1 MTSGAMPT
9 GAIRAAGI
17 ILCLIALSSC
27 DNDFSTDN
35 NGKYLTT
42 KVVRESI
49 SDEVIAAGTLQ
60 AFEQVDVGSQVSGQ
74 LKKLSIKVGDI
85 VHQGQLLAE
94 IDPVLLQNSLKAA
107 QATSQRLVAE
117 RKAQIARR
125 NLAAFKLQSQ
135 AQMLPEGSTARQ
147 TYEEARAQLEIELAN
162 LAVLDAQIQ
171 EAQINVETAQANL
184 AFTRITAPIDGTVV
198 AIVTQQGQTVIAEQE
213 APVILK
219 LANLRTMTVRA
230 QISEA
235 DIDRVRTGQSVYFTT
250 LGDSDTRH
258 RAILRAI
265 EPAPQNFFDAKNSGD
280 SPRAASA
287 VFYPAVLDV
296 ENSGRNLRI
305 GETAQVHILLAMAEE
320 ALTVPLAALKSHGAR
335 GTASVR
341 VLDNDGGAVERNV
354 HVGISNEMSI
364 QVLDGLKEGEEVIL
378 DESQADTDE

>member
-1 MTSGAMPT
+1 MTSAAMPT
-9 GAIRAAGI
+9 GAMRTAGI

-35 NGKYLTT
+35 NGKYLTS
-42 KVVRESI
+42 KVVRESL

-74 LKKLSIKVGDI
+74 LKKLSIKVGDT

-125 NLAAFKLQSQ
+125 NFADFRLQSQ
-135 AQMLPEGSTARQ
+135 AQMLPQGATARQ
-147 TYEEARAQLEIELAN
+147 TFEDALAQLEIERAN
-162 LAVLDAQIQ
+162 LAALDAQIQ
-171 EAQINVETAQANL
+171 EAQIEVETARANL
-184 AFTRITAPIDGTVV
+184 AFTRITAPMDGTVV

-219 LANLRTMTVRA
+219 LANLRTMTVRT

-258 RAILRAI
+258 QATLRAI
-265 EPAPQNFFDAKNSGD
+265 EPAPQNFFDSRNSGD
-280 SPRAASA
+280 SPRLASA
-287 VFYPAVLDV
+287 VFYPALLDV
-296 ENSGRNLRI
+296 ENSGQNLRI
-305 GETAQVHILLAMAEE
+305 GETAQVHILLAKVDG
-320 ALTVPLAALKSHGAR
+320 ALTIPLAALKDQGAQ

-341 VLDNDGGAVERNV
+341 VLGKDGIALERNV
-354 HVGISNEMSI
+354 RLGISNEVSSE
-364 QVLDGLKEGEEVIL
+364 VLDGLEEGEEVIL
-378 DESQADTDE
+378 DESQANADE